1 MNTSSS
7 TKPADAAAATAKPQ
21 GVPLLDLKRQYVTL
35 KDEMD
40 KAVLNVLD
48 HGKFILGPEVKELE
62 AKVAEYSGVGFAIGV
77 NSGTDAL
84 LLALRAAGV
93 GQGDEVI
100 TTDFSFFATAGVI
113 VRLGAKPVLVDIEAD
128 SYNID
133 PLLLEAAITDKTKAI
148 VPVHLFGQMAD
159 MDPIMEIARK
169 HKLAVIEDGAQS
181 IGSTYKGKLCGSF
194 GTMGCFSFF
203 PSKNLGGVGD
213 GGMIVIND
221 EETADFCR
229 ILRVHG
235 SKPKY
240 YHKIVGYNSR
250 LATIQAAA
258 ILVKLPR
265 LKGWSEAR
273 QANAAYYDKRFA
285 GSKVTTPTVKD
296 YTTFHIYNQYTIAV
310 ENRDE
315 ALKTLRE
322 RGIGCEVYYP
332 VTFHQQECF
341 ADLGYSKDDFPVS
354 SKAASSVLSIPIFPE
369 LTEAE
374 RELVADSVLEISG

>member
-1 MNTSSS
+1 
-7 TKPADAAAATAKPQ
+7 
-21 GVPLLDLKRQYVTL
+21 
-35 KDEMD
+35 MD

-62 AKVAEYSGVGFAIGV
+62 TKVAQYSGVDYGIGV

-84 LLALRAAGV
+84 LLALRAVGV
-93 GQGDEVI
+93 GVGDEVI

-113 VRLGAKPVLVDIEAD
+113 VRLGAKPVFVDIEAD

-133 PLLLEAAITDKTKAI
+133 PQLIEAAITDKTKAI

-169 HKLAVIEDGAQS
+169 HKLSVIEDGAQS
-181 IGSTYKGKLCGSF
+181 IGSSYKDKLCGSM
-194 GTMGCFSFF
+194 GTIGCFSFF
-203 PSKNLGGVGD
+203 PSKNLGALGD

-221 EETADFCR
+221 EETGDLCR
-229 ILRVHG
+229 ILRLHG

-258 ILVKLPR
+258 LLVKLPYLR
-265 LKGWSEAR
+265 GWTEAR

-285 GSKVTTPTVKD
+285 GSKIVTPTVKD
-296 YTTFHIYNQYTIAV
+296 YTTFHIYNQYTVAV
-310 ENRDE
+310 EKRDE
-315 ALKTLRE
+315 VLKTLRE

-341 ADLGYSKDDFPVS
+341 TDLGYSKNDFPVS

-369 LTEAE
+369 LTEPE
-374 RELVADSVLEISG
+374 RELVADTLLELAG